1 VGLRFIPFAT
11 LWSFYLIFCTMTA
24 RPHLLTSSLVL
35 RRDLKPQNI
44 LVSPGG
50 RQLKLADFGLARAI
64 PPFQRALTV
73 EVSAALF
80 CRVVEV
86 HILLSMEARSASF

>member
-1 VGLRFIPFAT
+1 VGLRFIPFAA
-11 LWSFYLIFCTMTA
+11 LWSSYLIFCTMTA

-73 EVSAALF
+73 EVGA
-80 CRVVEV
+80 V
-86 HILLSMEARSASF
+86 LSSG